1 MDNNYGHPLRFGLS
15 LRSSAPAGLAER
27 GALAEALGYDL
38 VSVPD
43 SGELDAWSVA
53 SWLAAGTERIILSPL
68 VSLGENNPAVLG
80 RAAASLD
87 LLSGGRLELGLTLD
101 SDSDPD
107 SDTDSAALGEAID
120 VIRGIWAGEARAALR
135 YDGEHY
141 QLHGAAG
148 GPRPAHR
155 VPIVVQGDG
164 TPALAGATAD
174 GWLARGAAL
183 RDGTA
188 IVDAAARAAGRDPRE
203 IRRVLEIEQS
213 DVPSTAWAAELLPL
227 VTGQGVGDILLQG
240 ADPAVIRR
248 FITEVAPALRQA
260 ADLALPGLSTATPVR
275 PAAALALRVAG
286 IDYDSIPLTL
296 AAIEPGDH
304 DYATVHSTYLRGG
317 SPGLVLR
324 PHTAEQVTDAVA
336 FARRHREL
344 PLGIRSGGHGISGR
358 STNRDGIVIDVS
370 ALDEIE
376 VLDTE
381 RRLVRIGPG
390 ARWGEVAAALEP
402 YGWAI
407 SSGDYGGVGVGGLA
421 TAGGIG
427 FLGRAH
433 GLTIDHLRAV
443 ELVLADGSRVRAS
456 ASENPDLFWAVRGA
470 GPNFGIA
477 TAFEFEAAAVPG
489 VGWAELVFDA
499 SDTAGFLEK
508 WGATLEATPRDTTSF
523 ITLGGA
529 RPGEPLLARF
539 SAMVDS
545 DDPDTII
552 SRLQPFAD
560 IAPMYQQSVQLLS
573 YARALMPAQGE
584 ANGGSGEPH
593 SRSGLLEHMTPEF
606 ARAAAGLLGSGAS
619 YFFQIRATGGA
630 ASDVDPDATAYA
642 HRSAQFSVAAM
653 GASAERLDR
662 GWAALEPAFAGLYL
676 SFDTGTGPDRIA
688 AAFPPR
694 TLERLRALKAQYD
707 PTNLFHDNF
716 AITPATASGNTET
729 RAAR

>member
-15 LRSSAPAGLAER
+15 LRSSAPAGMAER
-27 GALAEALGYDL
+27 VALAEDLGYDL

-43 SGELDAWSVA
+43 AGELDAWSVA
-53 SWLAAGTERIILSPL
+53 SWLAAGTGRIILSPL
-68 VSLGENNPAVLG
+68 VSLGEHNPAVLG

-101 SDSDPD
+101 SDSD
-107 SDTDSAALGEAID
+107 SDAAALGEAID
-120 VIRGIWAGEARAALR
+120 VIRGIWEGEARAALR

-155 VPIVVQGDG
+155 VPIVVQGADASMMHLTG
-164 TPALAGATAD
+164 QRAD
-174 GWLARGAAL
+174 GWLGAEP
-183 RDGTA
+183 DGNA

-213 DVPSTAWAAELLPL
+213 DVPSTAWAAQLLPL
-227 VTGQGVGDILLQG
+227 VIGKGVGDILLRS

-248 FITEVAPALRQA
+248 FITEVVPALRQA
-260 ADLALPGLSTATPVR
+260 ADLALPGLSTAAPVR
-275 PAAALALRVAG
+275 PAAALARRVAG

-304 DYATVHSTYLRGG
+304 DYATVHSTYMRGG

-336 FARRHREL
+336 FARRHHEV

-402 YGWAI
+402 YDWAI

-470 GPNFGIA
+470 GPSFGIA

-545 DDPDTII
+545 DDPETII

-560 IAPMYQQSVQLLS
+560 IAPMYQQSVQVLS

-593 SRSGLLEHMTPEF
+593 SRSGLLEHVTPEF

-619 YFFQIRATGGA
+619 YFFQIRSTGGA
-630 ASDVDPDATAYA
+630 ASDIDPDATAYA

-676 SFDTGTGPDRIA
+676 SFDTATGPDRVA

-707 PTNLFHDNF
+707 PTTLFRDNF
-716 AITPATASGNTET
+716 AIRPATAPATASGSTET